1 MVPISSVVLFSVTY
15 GSHMALHLGLGLL
28 FLGGGN
34 LTLGTGG
41 VLPRAAAAAA
51 AAAAGED
58 ETREK
63 GK

>member
-1 MVPISSVVLFSVTY
+1 
-15 GSHMALHLGLGLL
+15 MALHLGLGLL

-51 AAAAGED
+51 AAAAGEE
-58 ETREK
+58 ETQGEK
-63 GK
+63 NGKCCAE

>member
-1 MVPISSVVLFSVTY
+1 MLSVTY

-41 VLPRAAAAAA
+41 VLPRAAAAA
-51 AAAAGED
+51 GEE
-58 ETREK
+58 ETQGEKK
-63 GK
+63 GKGCTE